1 MTMLIA
7 SCGATGPVKVEV
19 VDTACDWVK
28 PIYLIE
34 HDIEVMNK
42 QTKRDVLTHNKS
54 WQVNC
59 SSPNVHSK
67 TTN

>member
-1 MTMLIA
+1 M
-7 SCGATGPVKVEV
+7 
-19 VDTACDWVK
+19 DTACDWVK

-67 TTN
+67 NH